1 MHLDPADPDHAM
13 EHTPTLQHMV
23 GYIKMVAAQD
33 RKSRQKRVAMMAV
46 QVICIAPISR
56 LEHRSK
62 LRTMGQKNLLT
73 LARPVFNVAGVT
85 IVTTLN
91 FLQKNQVGLELM
103 QASPQLIQG
112 RSPPKSKQLSRHAL
126 VNVVGGDSQRG

>member
-1 MHLDPADPDHAM
+1 MHLDPVDPDHAM
-13 EHTPTLQHMV
+13 EYAPTLQHMV
-23 GYIKMVAAQD
+23 RYIKMVAAQD

-73 LARPVFNVAGVT
+73 LARPVFDVPGVT

-91 FLQKNQVGLELM
+91 LLQKNQVGLELM
-103 QASPQLIQG
+103 QASPQLMQG

-126 VNVVGGDSQRG
+126 VNVVGGDPQRG